1 VVPDSGEAPL
11 KTAGQDGRHSGR
23 EDETTRRRGGGG
35 STRRDLGRR
44 EGWDCR
50 LEACEKDWSDG
61 GVFRVGAG
69 GDGEARWKDGREE
82 VGGRGLA
89 AAEARISEEDF
100 RQTEWVREGV

>member
-1 VVPDSGEAPL
+1 MRGGSRLGGRHHL
-11 KTAGQDGRHSGR
+11 KRRGRTGDTAGER
-23 EDETTRRRGGGG
+23 TRRRGGG

-69 GDGEARWKDGREE
+69 GDGEARWKDGGEE

-89 AAEARISEEDF
+89 AAEARISDEDF
-100 RQTEWVREGV
+100 RQTEWEREGV